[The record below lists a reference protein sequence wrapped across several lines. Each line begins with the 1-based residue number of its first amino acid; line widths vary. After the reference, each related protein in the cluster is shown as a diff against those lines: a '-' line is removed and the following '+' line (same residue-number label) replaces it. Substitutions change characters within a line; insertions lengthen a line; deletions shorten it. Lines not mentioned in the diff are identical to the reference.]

1 MRDGMRVRNSVTG
14 GLEHQFRCQ
23 YCDVDLESRAQMV
36 SGTHTRR
43 WKVKRLCVYVCVCMC
58 MYAYVCMY
66 VCMCMYVC
74 ICLCLGVLVFM
85 SGKTARPT
93 GRKQGREREDL
104 TAASLQ
110 CMERVLVL
118 GVWCLVSG
126 AQGFVHLVWAVTLK
140 KTHPRK
146 RNSWDTQLPM

>member
-1 MRDGMRVRNSVTG
+1 MYVYV
-14 GLEHQFRCQ
+14 
-23 YCDVDLESRAQMV
+23 YVY
-36 SGTHTRR
+36 
-43 WKVKRLCVYVCVCMC
+43 VYVCLHVCVC
-58 MYAYVCMY
+58 TYVCVY
-66 VCMCMYVC
+66 LSVPG
-74 ICLCLGVLVFM
+74 GV
-85 SGKTARPT
+85 GIHERKNGAT

-126 AQGFVHLVWAVTLK
+126 AQGFVHLVWAVTLR